1 MAKKKREYKKISDF
15 ESMEI
20 LDNLIQSGR
29 YKFWKYQYE
38 TYRED
43 WEYSLEDFKK
53 VDDRYNNHHPNGL
66 SNYEQLAGDSKRLV
80 VAKTMVQAFND
91 PEMALLLTEYARL
104 SLYLPVNKYGFYCV
118 SYSYIEKDIRM
129 SEYKQR
135 KLSNKLAQ
143 LGYIDIKSYNF
154 ENSNVEYKR
163 FYRFNDDFS
172 RKKLEEFRKKSFVE
186 TPYINE
192 QD

>member
-1 MAKKKREYKKISDF
+1 MANKRKDYNKINDY
-15 ESMEI
+15 EEMEI
-20 LDNLIQSGR
+20 LNNLINSGKYVYWR
-29 YKFWKYQYE
+29 YKYE
-38 TYRED
+38 NYHED
-43 WEYSLEDFKK
+43 YNYSLKEFKN
-53 VDDRYNNHHPNGL
+53 VGEEYNNKNPKGL

-80 VAKTMVQAFND
+80 LAKTMIQAFNS

-104 SLYLPVNKYGFYCV
+104 SMNLPVNKYGFYCV
-118 SYSYIEKDIRM
+118 AYSTIEKDIRL
-129 SEYKQR
+129 SEHKQR
-135 KLSNKLAQ
+135 KLSNKLVE
-143 LGYIDIKSYNF
+143 LGYITIRSYNY

-163 FYRFNDDFS
+163 FYRFNDDFT